1 MDDQFEPKNKSE
13 LLERMERARTGFEQA
28 IGQLSEAQLTTPHPD
43 SGWTIKDHLAHL
55 AAWEAGIAA
64 LLQRQPRWEAM
75 GVDEA
80 TAENHEMDDLNDIIY
95 RQHQDRPL
103 AEVRTYFDEA
113 HRQMLAALS
122 LLSDEELFKP
132 YAYYE
137 GEKASDDND
146 TQPVINW
153 ISGNTYEHYEE
164 HQGWIEALL

>member
-1 MDDQFEPKNKSE
+1 MAEQMEPQNKSE
-13 LLERMERARTGFEQA
+13 LLERMEQARTRLEQA
-28 IGQLSEAQLTTPHPD
+28 IGRLSEAQLTTSQPD

-95 RQHQDRPL
+95 RQQKDRSL
-103 AEVRTYFDEA
+103 AEVKAYFDAA
-113 HRQMLAALS
+113 HRQMLAALNR
-122 LLSDEELFKP
+122 LSDEELFKP

-137 GEKASDDND
+137 GKAENDD
-146 TQPVINW
+146 TRPIINW
-153 ISGNTYEHYEE
+153 IVGNTYEHYEE